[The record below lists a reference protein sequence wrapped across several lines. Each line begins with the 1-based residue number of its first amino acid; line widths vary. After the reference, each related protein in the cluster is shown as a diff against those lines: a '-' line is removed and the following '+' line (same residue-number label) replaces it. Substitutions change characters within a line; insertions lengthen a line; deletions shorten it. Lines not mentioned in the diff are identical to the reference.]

1 MNLKTSKST
10 SSCHLKM
17 KGGVSMTDENMMKLA
32 LQLAQSAEGQ
42 TSPNPLVGAVCVKN
56 GQIIGTGAHLKA
68 GTPHAEVHAL
78 EMAGTEAIGAELY
91 VTLEPCAHHGKTP
104 PCTDL
109 IISSGI
115 RRVVIAS
122 TDPNP
127 SVNGRGIE
135 LLKKAG
141 IEVVT
146 GVLQEEADYLNRAF
160 FHFIQYGKPYV
171 TLKSAVTLDGRLATQ
186 NGDSKWI
193 TSETSRTD
201 VHKLRHT
208 HDAILVGVETVLHD
222 NPFLTTR
229 LPHGGKNPI
238 RIILDRQLRTPKTAN
253 VITDGAVETIFFTL
267 ESTKDTHFAENPNV
281 SIEKIPDSANF
292 LQAVLTSLAEK
303 GIMTLFVEG
312 GSRIHTSFM
321 DSQLA
326 DEIYLYVAPKLIGNG
341 PTLFMNETRNF
352 MAESERLSFIDVKK
366 IGDDIRIH
374 AQFQKEGESSCLP
387 EL

>member
-1 MNLKTSKST
+1 MI
-10 SSCHLKM
+10 
-17 KGGVSMTDENMMKLA
+17 DENMMKLA

-78 EMAGTEAIGAELY
+78 KMAGAAAFGADLY
-91 VTLEPCAHHGKTP
+91 VTLEPCAHHGQTP
-104 PCTDL
+104 PCTGR

-115 RRVVIAS
+115 RRVIIAS

-135 LLKKAG
+135 LLKQAG
-141 IEVVT
+141 IEVIT

-160 FHFIQYGKPYV
+160 FHFIQHGKPYV
-171 TLKSAVTLDGRLATQ
+171 TLKAATTLDGRLATQ

-201 VHKLRHT
+201 VHELRHT
-208 HDAILVGVETVLHD
+208 HDAILVGVDTVLHD

-238 RIILDRQLRTPKTAN
+238 RIILDRQLRTSETAN
-253 VITDGAVETIFFTL
+253 VITDGAVETIIFTL
-267 ESTKDTHFAENPNV
+267 ESTVMNAHLSAFSNV
-281 SIEKIPDSANF
+281 SIERIPDSAHF
-292 LQAVLTSLAEK
+292 LEEVLIRLAQK

-312 GSRIHTSFM
+312 GSRIHSSFM
-321 DSQLA
+321 NAQLA
-326 DEIYLYVAPKLIGNG
+326 DELYLYVAPKLIGNG
-341 PTLFMNETRNF
+341 PTIFMDETRSF
-352 MAESERLSFIDVKK
+352 MAESEGLSFLDVKK

-374 AQFQKEGESSCLP
+374 AQFQKEGES
-387 EL
+387 